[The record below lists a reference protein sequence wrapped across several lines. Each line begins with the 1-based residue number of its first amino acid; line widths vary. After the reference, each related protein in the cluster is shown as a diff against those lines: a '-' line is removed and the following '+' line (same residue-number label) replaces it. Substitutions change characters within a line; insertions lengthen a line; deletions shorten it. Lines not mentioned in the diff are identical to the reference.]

1 MQGFLNI
8 REPWDAFELSNKEFI
23 WKKYAVFWDQS
34 SHKVTLTIQISWL
47 DQTKLENGV

>member
-23 WKKYAVFWDQS
+23 WEKYAIFGI
-34 SHKVTLTIQISWL
+34 KAR
-47 DQTKLENGV
+47 TKSL